1 MVIYYCKI
9 KRQRKGNRTM
19 TKTIAPMPISYIYDA
34 NHPRSHYL
42 IKGENTY
49 KNGGEFSEVVCKV
62 IRGFEAVKDAN
73 TPFDKGS
80 DIEETKTS
88 IKSNGCGLTDEK
100 LADNK
105 EEFLAKYFER
115 THSTNVDYVVIID
128 DEVTIYNMNMDE
140 FREFTNEFAK
150 WDKHSTK
157 VRIKTTSKM
166 IKWFEEKVA

>member
-1 MVIYYCKI
+1 MK
-9 KRQRKGNRTM
+9 
-19 TKTIAPMPISYIYDA
+19 KTVAPMPINYIYDA
-34 NHPRSHYL
+34 DHARSHYM
-42 IKGENTY
+42 IEGENTY
-49 KNGGEFSEVVCKV
+49 KNGGEFAEVVCKA
-62 IRGFEAVKDAN
+62 IRGFKAEKDAN

-105 EEFLAKYFER
+105 EDFLAEYFRR

-128 DEVTIYNMNMDE
+128 EEVTIYNMNMKE
-140 FREFTNEFAK
+140 FREFTRTFAQ

-157 VRIKTTSKM
+157 VRIKTSAKM
-166 IKWFEEKVA
+166 IKWFEERIA